1 MARRATAITAEVSAG
16 GPAIPDRTSPRRSS
30 FPAITARAGVT
41 SAIAVVTASAATAS
55 MAKDAAAGRRV
66 FDSGELQLV
75 LLKLIADQPRHGY
88 ELIRAIE
95 ELTGGAYVPSPGVI
109 YPTLT
114 LLQDMGR
121 IEEATAAG
129 PRKAFA
135 VTADGTAELVAKK
148 PEVEAL
154 FARLAELA
162 SMRERTDG
170 GPVRRAMGN
179 LRTVLLDR
187 LGRDGVQSET
197 MHEVAAILDEAARK
211 IERLCMTFT
220 SSARVP
226 TSKASRYL
234 QQLCKHWSH
243 NLARRVHRAE
253 GRRDLSAQRARR
265 RLAGGRHAPDAGA

>member
-1 MARRATAITAEVSAG
+1 MRFCHPTHGHDERRRPWRG
-16 GPAIPDRTSPRRSS
+16 DDGRHHRGFGRRSGHPGS
-30 FPAITARAGVT
+30 DEPEALELSPDHAGPRGRHFGHRGRHGFGR
-41 SAIAVVTASAATAS
+41 
-55 MAKDAAAGRRV
+55 DGEPGEGRGRRRRV

-121 IEEATAAG
+121 IEEAAAEG

-135 VTADGTAELVAKK
+135 VTADGTAELLAKK

-211 IERLCMTFT
+211 IERL
-220 SSARVP
+220 A
-226 TSKASRYL
+226 
-234 QQLCKHWSH
+234 
-243 NLARRVHRAE
+243 
-253 GRRDLSAQRARR
+253 
-265 RLAGGRHAPDAGA
+265 

>member
-1 MARRATAITAEVSAG
+1 MGFSHHTHGPEGGRRHWRGEDARARRGFGRRCGPEGSDETDSLELSPDHGRRG
-16 GPAIPDRTSPRRSS
+16 GRHFGHRGRHGFGRDGEHGEGRGRR
-30 FPAITARAGVT
+30 
-41 SAIAVVTASAATAS
+41 
-55 MAKDAAAGRRV
+55 RRV

-129 PRKAFA
+129 PRKPFA
-135 VTADGTAELVAKK
+135 ITADGSAELEAKK
-148 PEVEAL
+148 QDVEAL

-211 IERLCMTFT
+211 IERL
-220 SSARVP
+220 
-226 TSKASRYL
+226 
-234 QQLCKHWSH
+234 
-243 NLARRVHRAE
+243 
-253 GRRDLSAQRARR
+253 
-265 RLAGGRHAPDAGA
+265 

>member
-1 MARRATAITAEVSAG
+1 MRFSHPTHGHDERRPHWRG
-16 GPAIPDRTSPRRSS
+16 DNGHHRRGFGRRSGQPGS
-30 FPAITARAGVT
+30 DEPEALEFSRDHGSRGRPFDHRARHGFGR
-41 SAIAVVTASAATAS
+41 
-55 MAKDAAAGRRV
+55 DGEHGGRRRRV
-66 FDSGELQLV
+66 FDAGELQLV
-75 LLKLIADQPRHGY
+75 LLKLIADQSRHGY
-88 ELIRAIE
+88 ELIRAIQ

-121 IEEATAAG
+121 IEAAAEG

-154 FARLAELA
+154 FARLAQLA

-187 LGRDGVQSET
+187 LSKDGVQSET

-211 IERLCMTFT
+211 IERL
-220 SSARVP
+220 
-226 TSKASRYL
+226 
-234 QQLCKHWSH
+234 
-243 NLARRVHRAE
+243 
-253 GRRDLSAQRARR
+253 
-265 RLAGGRHAPDAGA
+265 

>member
-1 MARRATAITAEVSAG
+1 MRFSHPIHGHDERRRHWRGDDGHHRRGFGRRCGHSASDEPEALEASRDYGRRG
-16 GPAIPDRTSPRRSS
+16 GRHFGHRGRDGEHGGRR
-30 FPAITARAGVT
+30 
-41 SAIAVVTASAATAS
+41 
-55 MAKDAAAGRRV
+55 RRV

-121 IEEATAAG
+121 IEEAEAEG
-129 PRKAFA
+129 PRKPFA
-135 VTADGTAELVAKK
+135 ITADGTAELLAKK

-187 LGRDGVQSET
+187 LSKDGVQSET

-211 IERLCMTFT
+211 IERL
-220 SSARVP
+220 
-226 TSKASRYL
+226 
-234 QQLCKHWSH
+234 
-243 NLARRVHRAE
+243 
-253 GRRDLSAQRARR
+253 
-265 RLAGGRHAPDAGA
+265 

>member
-1 MARRATAITAEVSAG
+1 MRFSYPTHAHDERRRHEYRHGRGDDGRHGRG
-16 GPAIPDRTSPRRSS
+16 GFGRRSGHPGS
-30 FPAITARAGVT
+30 EEP
-41 SAIAVVTASAATAS
+41 
-55 MAKDAAAGRRV
+55 DALELSSDHGRRGRHFGHRGRHGFGRDGEPGEGRGRRRRV

-121 IEEATAAG
+121 IEEAAAEG

-211 IERLCMTFT
+211 IERL
-220 SSARVP
+220 A
-226 TSKASRYL
+226 
-234 QQLCKHWSH
+234 
-243 NLARRVHRAE
+243 
-253 GRRDLSAQRARR
+253 
-265 RLAGGRHAPDAGA
+265 

>member
-1 MARRATAITAEVSAG
+1 MSFSHPMHGPIHGHDERRRHWRGDDGHHRRGFGRRCGHPGSDEPEALELSRDHDRRG
-16 GPAIPDRTSPRRSS
+16 GRHFGHRGRHGFGRDGEPGEGRGRR
-30 FPAITARAGVT
+30 
-41 SAIAVVTASAATAS
+41 
-55 MAKDAAAGRRV
+55 RRV

-121 IEEATAAG
+121 IEEATAEG
-129 PRKAFA
+129 PRKPFA
-135 VTADGTAELVAKK
+135 VTAEGSAELEAKK
-148 PEVEAL
+148 QEVDAL
-154 FARLAELA
+154 FARLAQLA

-211 IERLCMTFT
+211 IERL
-220 SSARVP
+220 
-226 TSKASRYL
+226 
-234 QQLCKHWSH
+234 
-243 NLARRVHRAE
+243 
-253 GRRDLSAQRARR
+253 
-265 RLAGGRHAPDAGA
+265 

>member
-1 MARRATAITAEVSAG
+1 MTLGFSHPTHGPDSSRRHWHGADGHHRRGFGRRTRPDGSDETEALELAHDRGPLGRHLG
-16 GPAIPDRTSPRRSS
+16 GRHFGHRGRHGFGHDDEHGEGRGRR
-30 FPAITARAGVT
+30 
-41 SAIAVVTASAATAS
+41 
-55 MAKDAAAGRRV
+55 RRV

-129 PRKAFA
+129 PRKPFA
-135 VTADGTAELVAKK
+135 VTADGTAELEAKK
-148 PEVEAL
+148 QDVERL

-162 SMRERTDG
+162 KKRERTDG

-187 LGRDGVQSET
+187 LGREGVQTET

-211 IERLCMTFT
+211 IERL
-220 SSARVP
+220 
-226 TSKASRYL
+226 
-234 QQLCKHWSH
+234 
-243 NLARRVHRAE
+243 
-253 GRRDLSAQRARR
+253 
-265 RLAGGRHAPDAGA
+265 

>member
-1 MARRATAITAEVSAG
+1 MRFSHPTHGHEERQRHRHGDDGHRHRGFGRRS
-16 GPAIPDRTSPRRSS
+16 GPPGSDQPDRLELSSDHGRRGRP
-30 FPAITARAGVT
+30 FGHRGRHGFGRDGEAG
-41 SAIAVVTASAATAS
+41 
-55 MAKDAAAGRRV
+55 DGRGGRRRRV

-135 VTADGTAELVAKK
+135 VTADGTAELLAKK
-148 PEVEAL
+148 PDVEAL
-154 FARLAELA
+154 FARLAQLA

-179 LRTVLLDR
+179 LRTVLADRLDR
-187 LGRDGVQSET
+187 EGVQIET
-197 MHEVAAILDEAARK
+197 LHEVAAILDEAARK
-211 IERLCMTFT
+211 IERL
-220 SSARVP
+220 
-226 TSKASRYL
+226 
-234 QQLCKHWSH
+234 
-243 NLARRVHRAE
+243 
-253 GRRDLSAQRARR
+253 
-265 RLAGGRHAPDAGA
+265 

>member
-1 MARRATAITAEVSAG
+1 MRFSHLTHGHDERRRHWRGEDGHHRRGFGRPSGHPGSDEPEALELSRDH
-16 GPAIPDRTSPRRSS
+16 GPRGRHFGHRGRHGFGRDGEPGEGRGRR
-30 FPAITARAGVT
+30 
-41 SAIAVVTASAATAS
+41 
-55 MAKDAAAGRRV
+55 RRV

-121 IEEATAAG
+121 IEEAAAEG
-129 PRKAFA
+129 PRKPFA
-135 VTADGTAELVAKK
+135 ITADGTAELLAKK
-148 PEVEAL
+148 PDVEAL

-162 SMRERTDG
+162 SLRERTDG

-187 LGRDGVQSET
+187 LGKDGVQSET

-211 IERLCMTFT
+211 IERL
-220 SSARVP
+220 
-226 TSKASRYL
+226 
-234 QQLCKHWSH
+234 
-243 NLARRVHRAE
+243 
-253 GRRDLSAQRARR
+253 
-265 RLAGGRHAPDAGA
+265 